1 MVLFFVLS
9 LFSPISI
16 SCFWWDLRVKD
27 LSTSCVLAI
36 AFCCIGLLSPR
47 GFVEVKVRE
56 LVTLGS
62 LGPRRLLWR
71 LRPFVATWEL
81 SILLWV
87 VPQDCCKGLYFSPK
101 GKSIVEGEPSFWA
114 RFIGE

>member
-1 MVLFFVLS
+1 M
-9 LFSPISI
+9 
-16 SCFWWDLRVKD
+16 KD
-27 LSTSCVLAI
+27 LSTFCVLAI

-62 LGPRRLLWR
+62 LDPRRCSCDLLW
-71 LRPFVATWEL
+71 LRPFVVTWEL
-81 SILLWV
+81 PILLWV
-87 VPQDCCKGLYFSPK
+87 VPQDFCTGLDFRPK